1 MWRPDVHLITQFILT
16 SIIGAGLALACS
28 CRPIISEESN
38 LAQSEPAIIQACDAV
53 ELSQQ

>member
-1 MWRPDVHLITQFILT
+1 MSLITRLIL
-16 SIIGAGLALACS
+16 SSLVGAIIALACS

>member
-1 MWRPDVHLITQFILT
+1 MHLITQFILT